1 MAATYDIATLYSTA
15 LRNTHALEQQGLQQ
29 MERQLEGLKNY
40 PQYAQLLRD
49 HIATT
54 RTQLQRLDQALSSV
68 GSSASMLKETVT
80 SVAGTIG
87 AAVHA
92 VAQDETLKNLYA
104 GYGYQYEQV
113 AAYRSLIVFAEAAGH
128 ADHAALFRQSIEEE
142 KRAAQRVDEEL
153 IEPVTRQYIE
163 RTTRGDKADS

>member
-1 MAATYDIATLYSTA
+1 MLMATDARSIYISA
-15 LRNTHALEQQGLQQ
+15 LRNTHAMEQQGLQQ
-29 MERQLEGLKNY
+29 MEAQVSRLEKY
-40 PQYAQLLRD
+40 PDYVALLHR
-49 HIATT
+49 HIETT
-54 RTQLQRLDQALSSV
+54 RQQVQRVEQALQSV
-68 GSSASMLKETVT
+68 GESPSSLKETVT
-80 SVAGTIG
+80 SVAGSVG
-87 AAVHA
+87 ATVHG
-92 VAQDETLKNLYA
+92 VFQDETLKNLYA
-104 GYGYQYEQV
+104 GYAYQYEQI

>member
-1 MAATYDIATLYSTA
+1 MATADIATLYTTA

-29 MERQLEGLKNY
+29 MESQVKGLENY
-40 PQYAQLLRD
+40 PQYAQILRD
-49 HIATT
+49 HIATS

-68 GSSASMLKETVT
+68 GTSASTVKETVT
-80 SVAGTIG
+80 SVAGAIG
-87 AAVHA
+87 ATVHA
-92 VAQDETLKNLYA
+92 VAQDETLKNLFA
-104 GYGYQYEQV
+104 GYGFQYEQI

-142 KRAAQRVDEEL
+142 KRAAQRVEAEL

-163 RTTRGDKADS
+163 RTTRGNKADS